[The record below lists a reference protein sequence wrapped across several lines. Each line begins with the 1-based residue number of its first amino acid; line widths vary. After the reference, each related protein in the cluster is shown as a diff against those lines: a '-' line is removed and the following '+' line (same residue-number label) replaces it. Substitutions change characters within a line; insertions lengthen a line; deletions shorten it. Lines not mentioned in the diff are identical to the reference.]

1 MKWLVLLLVIPFAFA
16 DCQELT
22 DGMTI
27 TGSVELCSD
36 THDIPNGITITGSN
50 FIVDC
55 GTAVLRG
62 QNDQSNIGIRVE
74 NADNITLQNCNL
86 LTFDQGLY
94 LKNVTHSLIQKN
106 AFLKNRIGVRMV
118 DSYENIIR
126 DNNDKSHQ
134 LAVSAITS
142 KFNIVI
148 LGNKE
153 IERAF
158 CEVNSCNEFKE
169 MNPCEAGDF
178 YCSAKCSPETDADC
192 VAPATESS
200 VPKENI
206 TEKLEQFKQEVKTEV
221 EKTTAPLPVNKER
234 NIHIALKILI
244 YLVAYGV
251 AFAVFKK
258 KRQ

>member
-1 MKWLVLLLVIPFAFA
+1 MKWLILLLIIPFAFA
-16 DCQELT
+16 CEELT

-27 TGSVELCSD
+27 TSSIELCSD

-50 FIVDC
+50 IIVDC

-74 NADNITLQNCNL
+74 NAENITLQNCNL

-134 LAVSAITS
+134 LAVSAVTS

-148 LGNKE
+148 LGNKN

-178 YCSAKCSPETDADC
+178 YCSARCSPETDADC
-192 VAPATESS
+192 ANPVIASP

-206 TEKLEQFKQEVKTEV
+206 SEKLEQFKQEVKAEV
-221 EKTTAPLPVNKER
+221 EKTTVPLPVKKER
-234 NIHIALKILI
+234 NIHIALKVLI
-244 YLVAYGV
+244 YLVAYSV

-258 KRQ
+258 KR